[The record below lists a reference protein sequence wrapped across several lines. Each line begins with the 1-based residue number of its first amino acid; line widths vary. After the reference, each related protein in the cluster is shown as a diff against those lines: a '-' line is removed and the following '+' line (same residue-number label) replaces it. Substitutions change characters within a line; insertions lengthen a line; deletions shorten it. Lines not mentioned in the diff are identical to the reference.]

1 MSSAEMLIERICAE
15 RKKNNGTPL
24 NLTRARLSLKTG
36 VDLSDPRELADA
48 AIETKI
54 KTAAAA
60 LGIAV

>member
-1 MSSAEMLIERICAE
+1 MSNAEKLIERICAE
-15 RKKNNGTPL
+15 RHKNNGTPL

-36 VDLSDPRELADA
+36 VDLSDPRELTDA
-48 AIETKI
+48 SIEMKI